1 MRRKIRIILVLMF
14 LFYALPVFAEKIAL
28 KSGKTVEGKIR
39 EKTNEKIKVDIDG
52 IPVTYYFDQIV
63 SIDGKK

>member
-1 MRRKIRIILVLMF
+1 MF